1 MSIQALQD
9 YVFTSKYSR
18 YIPEKYRRETYEEAV
33 DRVIDM
39 HRRHFVAKWMD
50 VEDLLQEVRGGMRRR
65 LVLGSQRAMQFGG
78 DPILRKN
85 ARMYN
90 CSSSYCD
97 RPRFFQ
103 ESLWLLLCGC
113 GVGFSVQRQHIAK
126 LPQMSRPKGEEVVY
140 QIPDTIE
147 GWSDSLGVLLSS
159 YFVERQEFPEFAGK
173 LVRFDYSL
181 IREKG
186 SAISSG
192 MGRAPGPEP
201 LKRSLEKI
209 RGLLDALTGGT
220 AGGAGE
226 ESLALRSIDA
236 YDILMHAS
244 DAVLS
249 GGVRRSAC
257 ICMFSADDELMA
269 NAKTGKWFVENPQRA
284 RSNNSAMLL
293 RGATTR
299 EQFAKL
305 MKSVK
310 EFGEPGFVWTDDLEA
325 TFNPC
330 VEIGLYPQ
338 ADGKSGFAFC
348 NLCEINMGKVETAEQ
363 FMESARLAAI
373 LGTLQADYTE
383 FEYLDETSKRI
394 AQNEALLGVSMTG
407 MMEHPAIAFSAE
419 LQKQAAALIL
429 ATNAEVA
436 KRININTCARAT
448 CVKPAGSTSCILGTS
463 SGIHPHHARRY
474 FRRAQA
480 NEDELMVEFYR
491 AQNPQSVEKSV
502 WNPNGTD
509 VTLIFCIEANGDA
522 VTKND
527 VDAVQLLEYVKN
539 TKKNWIDA
547 GKNPSRCAQPWL
559 SHNVS
564 NTINVKDDEWQA
576 VEDYIYDNRDYF
588 AGVSLLPDGG
598 DLDYPQAPFC
608 SVPTP
613 EELIAHYGNG
623 TLYASGIIEQ
633 ALELFEGNLWL
644 ACDSVLGRTSVDY
657 NNPPQIPFGTSKA
670 VTAAINA
677 EHAAKIAWIQ
687 RAKKFA
693 ANFFGND
700 KLKMT
705 RCLKRVNNCKL
716 WDDINRTLLP
726 VDYTQMTEHADG
738 TKIGE
743 TVACGGGQ
751 CDIL

>member
-1 MSIQALQD
+1 MSMQALQD

-18 YIPEKYRRETYEEAV
+18 YVPEKLRRETYEEAV

-39 HRRHFVAKWMD
+39 HKRHFDAKGID
-50 VEDLLQEVRGGMRRR
+50 VSDFIEEARQGMYQR

-90 CSSSYCD
+90 CTTSYCD

-103 ESLWLLLCGC
+103 ESLWLLLCGA
-113 GVGFSVQRQHIAK
+113 GVGFSVQTHHIAK
-126 LPQMSRPKGEEVVY
+126 LPALARPRGEEILY
-140 QIPDTIE
+140 KIPDTIE
-147 GWSDSLGVLLSS
+147 GWADSLGVLLSS
-159 YFVERQEFPEFAGK
+159 YFVENQPFPEYFGK
-173 LVRFDYSL
+173 FITFDFSLVRQ
-181 IREKG
+181 KG
-186 SAISSG
+186 SPISSG

-201 LKRSLEKI
+201 LHRSLDVI
-209 RGLLDALTGGT
+209 RKLLDRVTENGDRGK
-220 AGGAGE
+220 
-226 ESLALRSIDA
+226 LRSIDA

-257 ICMFSADDELMA
+257 ICLFSPDDELMA
-269 NAKTGKWFVENPQRA
+269 TAKTGNWFIENPQRA

-293 RGATTR
+293 RQSTTR
-299 EQFAKL
+299 AQFAKL

-310 EFGEPGFVWTDDLEA
+310 EFGEPGFVWTDNLEA

-338 ADGKSGFAFC
+338 IDGISGFAFC
-348 NLCEINMGKVETAEQ
+348 NLCEINMGKVDTAEK
-363 FMESARLAAI
+363 FMASARVAAI
-373 LGTLQADYTE
+373 LGTLQADYTK
-383 FEYLDETSKRI
+383 FDYLGPESERI
-394 AQNEALLGVSMTG
+394 ARREALLGVSMTG
-407 MMEHPAIAFSAE
+407 MMEHPSIAFDE
-419 LQKQAAALIL
+419 KLQQEAAHLIL
-429 ATNAEVA
+429 KTNEEVA
-436 KRININTCARAT
+436 KRIGLNPCARAT

-491 AQNPQSVEKSV
+491 AQNPFAVEKSV

-509 VTLIFCIEANGDA
+509 IALIFCIEANSEA

-527 VDAVQLLEYVKN
+527 VNAIQLLECVKK
-539 TKKNWIDA
+539 TKLNWIDA
-547 GKNPSRCAQPWL
+547 GKVPERCAQPWL

-564 NTINVKDDEWQA
+564 NTINVNDDEWDA
-576 VEDYIYDNRDYF
+576 VEEYIYTNRDAF
-588 AGVSLLPDGG
+588 AGISLLPEGG

-608 SVPTP
+608 SVPTA
-613 EELIAHYGNG
+613 EEIIRLYGDG
-623 TLYASGIIEQ
+623 AMYASGIIEE
-633 ALELFEGNLWL
+633 ALEAFDNNLWA
-644 ACDSVLGRTSVDY
+644 ACDAVLGRAKADFSQA
-657 NNPPQIPFGTSKA
+657 PEIPVGTSSKVA
-670 VTAAINA
+670 HAMID
-677 EHAAKIAWIQ
+677 EYAAKYSWME

-693 ANFFGND
+693 SNYFSHD
-700 KLKMT
+700 VLKMT

-716 WDDINRTLLP
+716 WDDINRTTLP
-726 VDYTQMTEHADG
+726 VDYTLMVESRDNTTVSQ
-738 TKIGE
+738 
-743 TVACGGGQ
+743 TVACGGGK